1 MPLRPAGFN
10 HSGKLG
16 SINWLNGVMG
26 LANAERSLDY
36 IRTLTEFISQPE
48 YVDLI
53 PMFGILNEPFS
64 QTIGKDQLES
74 L

>member
-1 MPLRPAGFN
+1 
-10 HSGKLG
+10 
-16 SINWLNGVMG
+16 MG

-36 IRTLTEFISQPE
+36 IRTLTEFILQPE